1 MTRIRFGVIAAA
13 IVLAACTPQRP
24 APIAAPVVAPTPS
37 SVEVLP
43 APSAPPSAPPITTS
57 GGKPVARVGDRVFTG
72 DDVVRHL
79 FRTQAAGAPG
89 TTLRQQAFAALN
101 QLVVREVVDQEV
113 RKHGLTVPDAWVEEQ
128 LAKSVE
134 DLALRALKAYGKGA
148 TPESFVRLEY
158 RQSLDDWKAARRD
171 DLAERWKLSRVVR
184 FDGMRT
190 DRVELQIILVDD
202 EATAKEIAAKL
213 DAGADMAALAMK
225 HSVHET
231 ARAGGRMP
239 PVARESLAPAVADRA
254 FSLAPGQRTGVL
266 SVDDGSGKR
275 RFEIVRLLRR
285 LPAKSVSW
293 AEAAPEIEAGLTAE
307 PVGTLEFLA
316 WNLRIERLYNLWID
330 GTL

>member
-1 MTRIRFGVIAAA
+1 
-13 IVLAACTPQRP
+13 
-24 APIAAPVVAPTPS
+24 
-37 SVEVLP
+37 
-43 APSAPPSAPPITTS
+43 
-57 GGKPVARVGDRVFTG
+57 VARVGDRVFTG

-79 FRTQAAGAPG
+79 FRTQSAGAPG
-89 TTLRQQAFAALN
+89 ATLRQQAFAALN
-101 QLVVREVVDQEV
+101 QLVVREVVEQEV
-113 RKHGLTVPDAWVEEQ
+113 RKHGLKVPEDVVDAQ
-128 LAKSVE
+128 LAKAVE

-171 DLAERWKLSRVVR
+171 DLVERWKLSRVVR
-184 FDGMRT
+184 YDGLRA

-202 EATAKEIAAKL
+202 EATAKEVAAKL

-225 HSVHET
+225 YSTHET

-254 FSLAPGQRTGVL
+254 FALAPGERTGIL
-266 SVDDGSGKR
+266 SVDDGSGRR

-285 LPAKSVSW
+285 IPPRTASWVEVSG
-293 AEAAPEIEAGLTAE
+293 EIEAGLVTE